1 MRAGVFPLTDA
12 HCHLD
17 SERLGRP
24 VEAVLDEA
32 RASGVAR
39 FVMAGVDPEGWR
51 RQVALARRFEGLFP
65 VFGIH
70 PQLVPELSSQ
80 AVELMLGELEVALR
94 GDYGIRPVAL
104 GELGLDRLS
113 EASRAAMPLQEV
125 VFREQLRL
133 ARRYELPVV
142 LHLLRS
148 DEPALRVLREEG
160 LPRRGGFVH
169 SFSGAREFAR
179 GLVKLGL
186 CVSFSGS
193 LARPQSRRL
202 REAARE
208 VPAERLLIET
218 DTPDQSP
225 PPYQRE
231 PSRPAMLPLI
241 AAALAEARGEP
252 VEDIAAL
259 TSDNAARLL
268 ELNAA
273 CRPKSTPG

>member
-1 MRAGVFPLTDA
+1 MSGERRGLVDA

-32 RASGVAR
+32 RAAGVER

-51 RQVALARRFEGLFP
+51 KQVALARRFERVYP

-70 PQLVPELSSQ
+70 PQLVPELSASE
-80 AVELMLGELEVALR
+80 VESMLAELDGALR

-104 GELGLDRLS
+104 GELGFDRLT

-125 VFREQLRL
+125 AFREQLRL
-133 ARRYELPVV
+133 AKRHDLPVV

-160 LPRRGGFVH
+160 LPSRGGLVH

-179 GLVKLGL
+179 ALVKLGL
-186 CVSFSGS
+186 HVSFCGS

-202 REAARE
+202 REAAVE
-208 VPAERLLIET
+208 VPRERLLIET

-225 PPYQRE
+225 PPFQRE
-231 PSRPAMLPLI
+231 PSRPAMLPYVL
-241 AAALAEARGEP
+241 AALAEARGEP
-252 VEDIAAL
+252 IDELARVTTE
-259 TSDNAARLL
+259 NACQVLGL
-268 ELNAA
+268 
-273 CRPKSTPG
+273 P

>member
-1 MRAGVFPLTDA
+1 MSGQRPGLVDA

-32 RASGVAR
+32 RAAGVER
-39 FVMAGVDPEGWR
+39 FVMAGVDPDGWR
-51 RQVALARRFEGLFP
+51 SQVALARRFEQVYP

-70 PQLVPELSSQ
+70 PQLVPELSASDVESML
-80 AVELMLGELEVALR
+80 VELDSALR
-94 GDYGIRPVAL
+94 GDFGIRPVAL
-104 GELGLDRLS
+104 GELGFDRLT

-125 VFREQLRL
+125 AFREQLRL
-133 ARRYELPVV
+133 AKRHDLPVV

-160 LPRRGGFVH
+160 LPVRGGLVH

-179 GLVKLGL
+179 ALVRLGL
-186 CVSFSGS
+186 HVSFCGS

-202 REAARE
+202 REAVLE
-208 VPAERLLIET
+208 VPRERLLIET

-225 PPYQRE
+225 PPFQHE
-231 PSRPAMLPLI
+231 PSRPAMLPYVL
-241 AAALAEARGEP
+241 AALAEARGEP
-252 VEDIAAL
+252 AEELARV
-259 TSDNAARLL
+259 TTQNACRLL
-268 ELNAA
+268 GL
-273 CRPKSTPG
+273 T

>member
-1 MRAGVFPLTDA
+1 MKGGLVDA

-24 VEAVLDEA
+24 VDEVVAEA
-32 RASGVAR
+32 RAVGVER

-51 RQVALARRFEGLFP
+51 RQAGLARRFEGLFP

-70 PQLVPELSSQ
+70 PQLVPEISE
-80 AVELMLGELEVALR
+80 ADVEEMLGELSGALR

-104 GELGLDRLS
+104 GELGFDRLT
-113 EASRAAMPLQEV
+113 EASRAAMPLQEMA
-125 VFREQLRL
+125 FREQLRL
-133 ARRYELPVV
+133 AKRHDLPVV

-160 LPRRGGFVH
+160 LPSRGGLVH

-179 GLVKLGL
+179 ALVKLGL
-186 CVSFSGS
+186 HVSFSGS

-202 REAARE
+202 REAAVE
-208 VPAERLLIET
+208 VPRERLLIET

-225 PPYQRE
+225 PPFQRE
-231 PSRPAMLPLI
+231 PSRPAMLPYVL
-241 AAALAEARGEP
+241 AALAVARGEP
-252 VEDIAAL
+252 IEELARV
-259 TSDNAARLL
+259 TTQNACELL
-268 ELNAA
+268 GL
-273 CRPKSTPG
+273 S